1 MIKQL
6 NNDVIKYIAAGEVI
20 DSPYSVV
27 KELVENSIDANADFI
42 SVYLKD
48 AGLKEIKVFDNGD
61 GILDTDFYLIAK
73 RYTTSK
79 INTIEDLFN
88 INTFGFRGE
97 AIASIS
103 LMSKLEIISCH
114 KNSIDR
120 TAYRGVFN
128 ETTLI
133 SKEEYPHPQGT
144 TVIVNDLFYNTPAR
158 KKFIKTNRTEIRNIM
173 NLILRLNTI
182 HPNIRF
188 SIYSDDILLYSS
200 YGNTNSETVL
210 LSFLKKTN
218 KLKDLLSVNYEEK
231 DIKITG
237 FISNN
242 QFVAKRKNAQ
252 ILSINSRL
260 VDNPELK
267 KAIEQGYRKYIPKNL
282 YPVYYINID
291 IKKDLI
297 DVNCHPRK
305 EIVKYVNEDNLQI
318 LLTTLISSFY
328 FHDIVEDKKEDNIFE
343 KTEENNYNIIGQL
356 KNSYIIVEYLE
367 NVYFIDQHALH
378 ERILLEEFKNSIKN
392 KTLLS
397 KELDKTVVLHLS
409 QQQIDNYN
417 SKTEILEQYGFE
429 LSPFG
434 INDFLIRQVPY
445 LIENNTEEEIKDI
458 VENIIDNNK
467 SDWLDI
473 LMVDLSCKSAIK
485 INTEMTNEKIKE
497 FVDYM
502 IENKLTNCPHGR
514 PIFFMM
520 SFNEMNRKLRRN
532 I

>member
-6 NNDVIKYIAAGEVI
+6 NDNVIKYIAAGEVI

-42 SVYLKD
+42 SIYLKD
-48 AGLKEIKVFDNGD
+48 GGFKEIKVFDNGE

-79 INTIEDLFN
+79 INNIDDLFN

-97 AIASIS
+97 AISSIS

-114 KNSIDR
+114 KNSVDR
-120 TAYRGVFN
+120 TAYRGIFK

-144 TVIVNDLFYNTPAR
+144 TIIVNDLFYNTPAR
-158 KKFIKTNRTEIRNIM
+158 KKFTKTSKTEIRNIV
-173 NLILRLNTI
+173 NLIIKLNTI
-182 HPNIRF
+182 QPKIRF
-188 SIYSDDILLYSS
+188 SVYSDDVLLYSS
-200 YGNTNSETVL
+200 YGNTNSETIL
-210 LSFLKKTN
+210 LSSLKKIN
-218 KLKDLLSVNYEEK
+218 KFKDLLSIDYQEK
-231 DIKITG
+231 DIRITG

-252 ILSINSRL
+252 ILSINGRL
-260 VDNPELK
+260 VDNPDLK

-282 YPVYYINID
+282 YPIYYINID
-291 IKKDLI
+291 ITKDLI

-328 FHDIVEDKKEDNIFE
+328 FHDIVEEKKEDNIFE
-343 KTEENNYNIIGQL
+343 KKEENSYTIIGQL
-356 KNSYIIVEYLE
+356 KNSYIIIEYVD

-397 KELDKTVVLHLS
+397 KELEQTIVLHLS
-409 QQQIDNYN
+409 QQQVDNYN

-434 INDFLIRQVPY
+434 INDFIVRQVPY
-445 LIENNTEEEIKDI
+445 LIENNSEEDIKDI
-458 VENIIDNNK
+458 IESIIDDNK
-467 SDWLDI
+467 SDWLDN
-473 LMVDLSCKSAIK
+473 LMIDLSCKSAIK
-485 INTEMTNEKIKE
+485 INTEMTNEKIQE

-502 IENKLTNCPHGR
+502 IEHKLTNCPHGR

>member
-6 NNDVIKYIAAGEVI
+6 PNDVIKYIAAGEVI

-42 SVYLKD
+42 SIYLKN
-48 AGLKEIKVFDNGD
+48 AGAEEIKVFDNGD
-61 GILDTDFYLIAK
+61 GIIGDDLYLIAK
-73 RYTTSK
+73 RYATSK
-79 INTIEDLFN
+79 INNIEDLLN

-97 AIASIS
+97 AIASIA

-114 KNSIDR
+114 KNSIER
-120 TAYRGVFN
+120 TAYRGIYKDTN
-128 ETTLI
+128 LI

-144 TVIVNDLFYNTPAR
+144 TVVVNDLFYNTPAR
-158 KKFIKTNRTEIRNIM
+158 KKFLKSPRAEIREIT
-173 NLILRLNTI
+173 NLILRLNVI

-188 SIYSDDILLYSS
+188 SLYSDDTLIYSS

-218 KLKDLLSVNYEEK
+218 KIKDLLSVDHQEQN
-231 DIKITG
+231 IRITG
-237 FISNN
+237 FISNS

-252 ILSINSRL
+252 ILSINGRL

-267 KAIEQGYRKYIPKNL
+267 NAIEQGYRKYIPKNL
-282 YPVYYINID
+282 YPLYHINID
-291 IKKDLI
+291 IKKELV

-305 EIVKYVNEDNLQI
+305 NIVKYLYDDNLQI

-328 FHDIVEDKKEDNIFE
+328 FHNIVEDKKEDNIFE
-343 KTEENNYNIIGQL
+343 KTEENNYNVIGQL
-356 KNSYIIVEYLE
+356 KNSYIILEYLD

-378 ERILLEEFKNSIKN
+378 ERILLEEFKKSIRQ

-397 KELDKTVVLHLS
+397 KELKQTVVLHLS
-409 QQQIDNYN
+409 QQQIESYN
-417 SKTEILEQYGFE
+417 AKTEILEQYGFE

-434 INDFLIRQVPY
+434 INDFIIRQVPY
-445 LIENNTEEEIKDI
+445 LIENNSEEEIKDI

-467 SDWLDI
+467 SDWLDL

-485 INTEMTNEKIKE
+485 VNTEITEEKIKE

-502 IENKLTNCPHGR
+502 IEHKLTNCPHGR
-514 PIFFMM
+514 PIFFIM